1 MLGEY
6 LFYNDFPQ
14 GVKSIYCNGKVY
26 TREEFLIEKEKFFKK
41 KLKRKNQASSVYLL
55 IKLRCL
61 VNN

>member
-26 TREEFLIEKEKFFKK
+26 TREEFLIEKDKFFKK
-41 KLKRKNQASSVYLL
+41 KSKRKNQTTSV
-55 IKLRCL
+55 
-61 VNN
+61 